1 MARNFPKRSRS
12 GIGSTVPQFQ
22 VLDYVPWQRSK
33 QRAKPSALPPIPQPV
48 GTKKSERKT
57 WSTIQPGWQSKPTL
71 WMTSQPRNPLELR
84 RGKLD
89 SGKTQATIR
98 LMRTM
103 LRNRRTSYQELCD
116 HEEFLTNHCGELIK
130 TIQDTE
136 DSAAL
141 KVRMLLQQQ
150 DVYMTITDILEYSN
164 KKKLHQMKCELQEWE
179 EKEEAKIRSKNLSAD
194 LEQQV
199 EQLDAQIE
207 KVREQVS
214 FVSTYKDHEYPIKLV
229 QVGNLVRQLQQ
240 VKDSQLDE
248 LDELSEMC
256 RMVLASMSNQIQNKK
271 KNLLRSL
278 VVKIQRA
285 NQETLLQKTWNT
297 RVILKYM
304 DKFQEFIDRFEEEI
318 PRLRAEMEQLEF
330 QIWEPREIVFADVL
344 LRRSKCTPDMDVVLN
359 IPVEEPLPF

>member
-33 QRAKPSALPPIPQPV
+33 QRAKPSALPPIPQTV
-48 GTKKSERKT
+48 GTKKNERKT

-116 HEEFLTNHCGELIK
+116 HEDFLTNHCGELIK
-130 TIQDTE
+130 AIQDTE

-164 KKKLHQMKCELQEWE
+164 KMKLHQMKCELQEWE
-179 EKEEAKIRSKNLSAD
+179 EKEESKIRSKNLSAD

-207 KVREQVS
+207 KVREQ
-214 FVSTYKDHEYPIKLV
+214 
-229 QVGNLVRQLQQ
+229 
-240 VKDSQLDE
+240 DE

-285 NQETLLQKTWNT
+285 DQETLLQKTWNT

>member
-1 MARNFPKRSRS
+1 MARNLPKRSHS

-33 QRAKPSALPPIPQPV
+33 QRAKPSTLPPIPPTV

-57 WSTIQPGWQSKPTL
+57 WSTVQPGWQSKPTL

-98 LMRTM
+98 LMRTN
-103 LRNRRTSYQELCD
+103 LRNPTKLYRSLRPRGTSQAYGGC
-116 HEEFLTNHCGELIK
+116 
-130 TIQDTE
+130 
-136 DSAAL
+136 AAAAG
-141 KVRMLLQQQ
+141 VSR
-150 DVYMTITDILEYSN
+150 TITDVLEYSN

-179 EKEEAKIRSKNLSAD
+179 EKEESKIHN

-229 QVGNLVRQLQQ
+229 QAANLVRQLQQ

-304 DKFQEFIDRFEEEI
+304 DKFREFIDRFEEEI
-318 PRLRAEMEQLEF
+318 PRLRAEMEQLEA

-359 IPVEEPLPF
+359 IPVEELLPF

>member
-179 EKEEAKIRSKNLSAD
+179 EKEEAKIRN

-207 KVREQVS
+207 KVREQ
-214 FVSTYKDHEYPIKLV
+214 
-229 QVGNLVRQLQQ
+229 
-240 VKDSQLDE
+240 
-248 LDELSEMC
+248 
-256 RMVLASMSNQIQNKK
+256 
-271 KNLLRSL
+271 
-278 VVKIQRA
+278 KIQRA

>member
-1 MARNFPKRSRS
+1 PAPTLCRRSHS

-22 VLDYVPWQRSK
+22 VL
-33 QRAKPSALPPIPQPV
+33 
-48 GTKKSERKT
+48 
-57 WSTIQPGWQSKPTL
+57 
-71 WMTSQPRNPLELR
+71 
-84 RGKLD
+84 
-89 SGKTQATIR
+89 
-98 LMRTM
+98 TM

-116 HEEFLTNHCGELIK
+116 HEDFLIKLCGELIK

-150 DVYMTITDILEYSN
+150 DVYMTITDVLEYSN

-179 EKEEAKIRSKNLSAD
+179 EKEESKIHN

-229 QVGNLVRQLQQ
+229 QAANLVRQLQQ
-240 VKDSQLDE
+240 VKDSQL
-248 LDELSEMC
+248 
-256 RMVLASMSNQIQNKK
+256 
-271 KNLLRSL
+271 
-278 VVKIQRA
+278 
-285 NQETLLQKTWNT
+285 
-297 RVILKYM
+297 
-304 DKFQEFIDRFEEEI
+304 FIDRFEEEI
-318 PRLRAEMEQLEF
+318 PRLRAEMEQLEA

-344 LRRSKCTPDMDVVLN
+344 LRRSK
-359 IPVEEPLPF
+359 

>member
-1 MARNFPKRSRS
+1 MARDFPKRSHS
-12 GIGSTVPQFQ
+12 KIGSTVPQFQ

-33 QRAKPSALPPIPQPV
+33 QRAKPSILPPIPQTV
-48 GTKKSERKT
+48 GTKKSKRKT
-57 WSTIQPGWQSKPTL
+57 WSTVQPGWQSKTTL
-71 WMTSQPRNPLELR
+71 WMTNQPRNPLELR

-116 HEEFLTNHCGELIK
+116 REDFLTKLCGELIK
-130 TIQDTE
+130 TLQDTE

-150 DVYMTITDILEYSN
+150 DVYTTITDILEYSN

-179 EKEEAKIRSKNLSAD
+179 EKEESKIHNLK
-194 LEQQV
+194 QQV

-229 QVGNLVRQLQQ
+229 QVASLVRQLQQ
-240 VKDSQLDE
+240 AKDSQLDE

-271 KNLLRSL
+271 KKLLRSL

-285 NQETLLQKTWNT
+285 NQETLLQKTWNSQ
-297 RVILKYM
+297 VILKYM

-318 PRLRAEMEQLEF
+318 PRLRAEMEQLDF

-359 IPVEEPLPF
+359 IPVEELLPF